1 MNDTIIGMAFD
12 DEHVYETRQKRG
24 NCLAYKNSSVI
35 FERVF
40 EGYVHWG
47 SIGSIQLVM
56 GIKYSEIINHNR

>member
-1 MNDTIIGMAFD
+1 MNDTITGMAFD
-12 DEHVYETRQKRG
+12 DEHVYETRQNRG
-24 NCLAYKNSSVI
+24 NCLAYENSSVI

-47 SIGSIQLVM
+47 SIQLVM